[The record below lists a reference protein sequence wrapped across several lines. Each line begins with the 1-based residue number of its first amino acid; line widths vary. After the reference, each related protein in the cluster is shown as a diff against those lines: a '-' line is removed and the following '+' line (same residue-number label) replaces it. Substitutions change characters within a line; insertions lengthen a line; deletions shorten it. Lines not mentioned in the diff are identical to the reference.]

1 MFDIN
6 YKNSSL
12 IWGPT
17 DDIAKAITWACPSF
31 FKTIP
36 AGAYAGQEKYWPWF
50 WLIVPCFV
58 ILTPLCFLVSL
69 IFDFKHFKTDIINL
83 KNKLIEF
90 KNRKKANV
98 TSTPQSQDDNNQE

>member
-17 DDIAKAITWACPSF
+17 DDIAKVFTWACPSF

-36 AGAYAGQEKYWPWF
+36 VGEHAGETKYWPWF

-58 ILTPLCFLVSL
+58 IITPLCFLISL
-69 IFDFKHFKTDIINL
+69 IFDHKHLKSDIISL
-83 KNKLIEF
+83 KTKWTAWKESQ
-90 KNRKKANV
+90 KTKP
-98 TSTPQSQDDNNQE
+98 STDAE